1 MRDLQ
6 LSKWRNEKF
15 VADTLY
21 PLLQKVKEPLFLS
34 EISSNS
40 PLIKEIQSLLQEGG
54 FYFGSIN
61 GVFDRQSSASFKA
74 FKRKAFLEY
83 PDVLGKST
91 ADALLELGGH
101 SKHISP
107 KESGFISLKI
117 AKGKAIKLLSGEVV
131 YAEQPIFGAQHF
143 TWGEATRNGS
153 RIPLNSQI
161 VQNIIELAGYLELV
175 KSIFDSRPVI
185 ITSWYRP
192 PEINRQ
198 QGGVKN
204 SRHLVGDA
212 VDFIVTGIP
221 PVEVYRRL
229 NNWHG
234 SRGGLGNSSHFT
246 HLDRRNYYARF
257 SYG

>member
-1 MRDLQ
+1 MSGFPL
-6 LSKWRNEKF
+6 LSKLK
-15 VADTLY
+15 D
-21 PLLQKVKEPLFLS
+21 PLFLS
-34 EISSNS
+34 DFDTNK
-40 PLIKEIQSLLQEGG
+40 PLIKEMQTLLKEGG
-54 FYFGSIN
+54 FYSGDIDGFAG
-61 GVFDRQSSASFKA
+61 RQTVASFKA

-175 KSIFDSRPVI
+175 KSIFDSRPVV

-192 PEINRQ
+192 PEVNRQ

-204 SRHLVGDA
+204 SRHLLGDA
-212 VDFIVTGIP
+212 VDFVVTGIP

-234 SRGGLGNSSHFT
+234 ARGGLGNANNFT
-246 HLDRRNYYARF
+246 HLDRRGYCARF